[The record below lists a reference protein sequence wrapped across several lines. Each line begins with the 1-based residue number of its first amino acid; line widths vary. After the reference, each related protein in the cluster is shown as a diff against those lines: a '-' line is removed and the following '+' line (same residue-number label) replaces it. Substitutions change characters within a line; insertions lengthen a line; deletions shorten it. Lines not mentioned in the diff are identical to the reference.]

1 MSRNKNNLIKQ
12 TIELFSEK
20 FSQAPEVISISPGR
34 INIIGEHVD
43 YNGGLAMPVAIDKYI
58 CVAISKNNKKKIN
71 AFSMDLNEM
80 LSIDLDRIIPSK
92 LWHKYVLGSIL
103 ET

>member
-12 TIELFSEK
+12 TIELFFEK

-43 YNGGLAMPVAIDKYI
+43 YNGGLAMPVATFIAKTRVRYRTGLH
-58 CVAISKNNKKKIN
+58 
-71 AFSMDLNEM
+71 FY
-80 LSIDLDRIIPSK
+80 R
-92 LWHKYVLGSIL
+92 
-103 ET
+103 